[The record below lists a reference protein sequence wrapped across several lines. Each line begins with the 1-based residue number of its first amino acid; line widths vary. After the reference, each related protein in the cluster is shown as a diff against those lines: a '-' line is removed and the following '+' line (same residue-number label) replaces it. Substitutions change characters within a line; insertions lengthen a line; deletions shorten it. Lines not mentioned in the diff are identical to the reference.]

1 MGMATPAVAPLTSG
15 TESHFLDSAR
25 DALQQI
31 AVLLRNSYSHNLG
44 NQVFEEPLEKLDET
58 LGRLLKSEGQFRLE
72 LSEEEVFA
80 NGVRLRMEIKT
91 LHSYKYVI
99 SELRKRDIG
108 GISFSRPSIE
118 SLSELLEVLAKVRI
132 APEGGIG
139 ALNAMLTE
147 RKASAIELLPERAL
161 APVPE
166 DDARAPDRRDRA
178 VNAYQQALD
187 FIRDSMMSL
196 DSPAQVNLRKAKR
209 TVQKLVDLS
218 YEEGNGF
225 SLAGMASIKEH
236 DNYTFN
242 HMVNVCVLAIAFGQ
256 RLGLRRHE
264 LAQLGLSALYHDMG
278 KLHIP
283 LNVLNNHTDLTEK
296 EWAVMGNHTV
306 FAARTLF
313 PLIETDKS
321 TVSRILTALQH
332 HLRYDGSG
340 YPKLRVLTRQS
351 LYARITAIVDT
362 FDAMTTKRLYQRQYL
377 PDEALALLY
386 KLAGGRYDPILV
398 KAFVN
403 CMGIYPIG
411 STVSLSSGE
420 LAVVVES
427 NPNPDFIHQPKV
439 RIVTDIHQKSAP
451 PSLIDLA
458 HPSQKRTTHS
468 ALREP
473 QRNTPSTV
481 RIMSAKKKASK
492 PSLPPKFERAK
503 RPIVWIGGSG
513 LPGGATGKKTH
524 RPRTSS
530 ALGARLVEGRALGSH
545 PSARHRRC
553 RVGTHVR
560 DASGAPVHADRV
572 EIHHRHGRVPASPA
586 GAAAD
591 SGRDRWA
598 FAVRPGARSTNQ
610 DGPRNDGR
618 KRGFQG
624 DRAPGSETAEESAR
638 RARPVAYIGREG

>member
-225 SLAGMASIKEH
+225 S
-236 DNYTFN
+236 
-242 HMVNVCVLAIAFGQ
+242 
-256 RLGLRRHE
+256 
-264 LAQLGLSALYHDMG
+264 
-278 KLHIP
+278 
-283 LNVLNNHTDLTEK
+283 
-296 EWAVMGNHTV
+296 
-306 FAARTLF
+306 
-313 PLIETDKS
+313 
-321 TVSRILTALQH
+321 SRAW
-332 HLRYDGSG
+332 
-340 YPKLRVLTRQS
+340 
-351 LYARITAIVDT
+351 
-362 FDAMTTKRLYQRQYL
+362 L
-377 PDEALALLY
+377 P
-386 KLAGGRYDPILV
+386 
-398 KAFVN
+398 
-403 CMGIYPIG
+403 
-411 STVSLSSGE
+411 S
-420 LAVVVES
+420 
-427 NPNPDFIHQPKV
+427 
-439 RIVTDIHQKSAP
+439 
-451 PSLIDLA
+451 
-458 HPSQKRTTHS
+458 
-468 ALREP
+468 
-473 QRNTPSTV
+473 
-481 RIMSAKKKASK
+481 
-492 PSLPPKFERAK
+492 
-503 RPIVWIGGSG
+503 
-513 LPGGATGKKTH
+513 
-524 RPRTSS
+524 
-530 ALGARLVEGRALGSH
+530 
-545 PSARHRRC
+545 
-553 RVGTHVR
+553 
-560 DASGAPVHADRV
+560 
-572 EIHHRHGRVPASPA
+572 
-586 GAAAD
+586 
-591 SGRDRWA
+591 
-598 FAVRPGARSTNQ
+598 RSTTTT
-610 DGPRNDGR
+610 R
-618 KRGFQG
+618 
-624 DRAPGSETAEESAR
+624 STTWSTSACSR
-638 RARPVAYIGREG
+638 SLLDSVSA